1 MCGQEINTRPIN
13 IQIEGAELLVCP
25 SCSKHGKP
33 VVKPAPQAKTYGGLK
48 NSTDIRPQSK

>member
-1 MCGQEINTRPIN
+1 MEKGKSHDGWSGLR
-13 IQIEGAELLVCP
+13 
-25 SCSKHGKP
+25 HGKP